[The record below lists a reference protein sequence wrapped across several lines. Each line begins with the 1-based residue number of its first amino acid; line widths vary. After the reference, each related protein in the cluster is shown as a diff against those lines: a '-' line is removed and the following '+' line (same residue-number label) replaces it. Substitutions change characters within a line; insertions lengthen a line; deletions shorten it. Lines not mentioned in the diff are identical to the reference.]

1 MASEQDRFK
10 GASQARWLFMRAK
23 VALAVAVI
31 KTKPPGMSS
40 REYAEALA
48 HKLRRQDEERKEK
61 ARGLQ
66 QELLITRVTL
76 GTKSCTEA
84 ADDDGMNTSQ
94 ELFGPGCS
102 GPDSNSETPD
112 LLLPEPVF
120 IPPPPPGHCGGS
132 LRDVV
137 VPHVSFLQSLCSLL
151 RLKGSSGDTKALTFG
166 SDGFDSDLML
176 GDTVGH
182 LLDSVVAACSDP
194 PALGPSDLLLQAC
207 QVASSSL
214 DMLCSRRRPPVAFR
228 THVETALRKLTQMLL
243 HSTQPSRSAA
253 AEKLMEYLIV
263 LGAAEYQGLFSS
275 VTSSP
280 RSAVW
285 QIGSGRLPRRN
296 KALGWTCSPW
306 TGTRTPLTCSGSW
319 RSCCRIQR

>member
-1 MASEQDRFK
+1 
-10 GASQARWLFMRAK
+10 MRAK

-243 HSTQPSRSAA
+243 HSTQPSRAQQGFGLDLFPLDWYQNSSHLFWIL
-253 AEKLMEYLIV
+253 EELLQDSEVVGLGLEEELRGFLGFLEQKLFV
-263 LGAAEYQGLFSS
+263 LSEEFPLFSIWMWR
-275 VTSSP
+275 V
-280 RSAVW
+280 
-285 QIGSGRLPRRN
+285 GSLLTVEPGQRRL
-296 KALGWTCSPW
+296 SD
-306 TGTRTPLTCSGSW
+306 GTPGSL
-319 RSCCRIQR
+319 